1 MPADYA
7 THDELVV
14 LTGDLVASSRM
25 TPAELDAAMQSLSAA
40 SADAMRIWGLGHH
53 RFTRF
58 RGDGWQC
65 LAPHPRQALRTVL
78 LLQAR
83 LRCLGPKFSTR
94 IAIGIGPGRLPLPA
108 GVGLAEASGLA
119 FELSGRGLDALGAT
133 ARLSVDW
140 AASSLPEEEGPD
152 WIRAVFFLCDEISR
166 RWTARQAETIAAS
179 LGAEERPSQQA
190 LAHRFGVSQQTIG
203 RLLAAG
209 GYRGLSAAVDAV
221 ES

>member
-1 MPADYA
+1 MPADCA

-25 TPAELDAAMQSLSAA
+25 SPADLDAAMKALSAA
-40 SADAMRIWGLGHH
+40 SADAMRIWGVGYH

-65 LAPHPRQALRTVL
+65 LAPPPRHALRTVL

-83 LRCLGPKFSTR
+83 LRCLGPRFSTR
-94 IAIGIGPGRLPLPA
+94 IAIGIGPGQLRLPA
-108 GVGLAEASGLA
+108 GSGLAEASGLA

-133 ARLSVDW
+133 ARLSIDW
-140 AASSLPEEEGPD
+140 DVPPEGGN
-152 WIRAVFFLCDEISR
+152 WLRAIFALCDEISR

-179 LGAEERPSQQA
+179 LGAQERPSQQA
-190 LAHRFGVSQQTIG
+190 LADHFGVSQQTIG

-209 GYRGLSAAVDAV
+209 GYRGLSGALEAV